1 MASPTVNGVNGVNGV
16 APQSAFFDH
25 LCQYPVVTDGL
36 TSIQKNKYGQ
46 QTLALSTSA
55 LETFESLAKPVLP
68 YLAKPYEYVSP
79 YVKKVDGLGDRT
91 LDNFDQ
97 HFPVVRKPTAEVY
110 KDTKDFVLYP
120 VRKGIESRDHVVS
133 VYNGERKQI
142 NGDGVFPL
150 SKALAV
156 TAIVVAT
163 ETLGWVREYL
173 TTATAAAK
181 EVVQEKT
188 ASGTN

>member
-1 MASPTVNGVNGVNGV
+1 MT
-16 APQSAFFDH
+16 
-25 LCQYPVVTDGL
+25 
-36 TSIQKNKYGQ
+36 IQKTKYGQ
-46 QTLALSTSA
+46 QTIAISSSA
-55 LETFESLAKPVLP
+55 LETFESLTKPVLP
-68 YLAKPYEYVSP
+68 YLSKPYEYVSP
-79 YVKKVDGLGDRT
+79 YVKKADDLGDRT
-91 LDNFDQ
+91 LDNIDQ
-97 HFPVVRKPTAEVY
+97 RFPVVRKPTAEVY

-120 VRKGIESRDHVVS
+120 MRKGIESRDHVVS

-142 NGDGVFPL
+142 GGDGVFPL

-156 TAIVVAT
+156 TAIVVTT

-188 ASGTN
+188 ASANN